1 MDAFNEGTVHADGVV
16 GGKACFHAQMVV
28 VFTVH
33 DGGMHHTCPVGGR
46 DPIGREHRPSRGGVT
61 TRHGLGEERMIG
73 PTDEVGT
80 LDAFDDLDVMPQH
93 LAHEVLGEDQ
103 FLANGSATG
112 AFPRLG
118 FGRHAN
124 ADVGDLRPNGQTD
137 VAGKRPRSGRPGQH
151 GGLVVDES
159 EFDVD
164 RRLLDFLVTEGDLV
178 AGVGG
183 PGLRAVRQHLV
194 PAVEQALVEHALH
207 GPPR

>member
-1 MDAFNEGTVHADGVV
+1 MDAFNEGTVHAHSVV

-33 DGGMHHTCPVGGR
+33 DGGMHHARSIGGR
-46 DPIGREHRPSRGGVT
+46 DPIGGQHGPCRGRFA

-73 PTDEVGT
+73 PTDEVGA
-80 LDAFDDLDVMPQH
+80 LDALDDLDVMPQH

-103 FLANGSATG
+103 FFANRRATG

-118 FGRHAN
+118 VRRDAN
-124 ADVGDLRPNGQTD
+124 ADVGDLRPDGQAD
-137 VAGKRPRSGRPGQH
+137 VAGQRPRCGRPCKH

-164 RRLLDFLVTEGDLV
+164 RRLLDFLVAEGDLV

-183 PGLRAVRQHLV
+183 PGLGAVRQHLV